1 MLEQLLRMYTATL
14 LQDVRSPI
22 PHLVG
27 PPGVGK
33 SMVAQRLADTVG
45 RRLHVLNVSR
55 LSPLEIEGV
64 QMPVDTDS
72 DAIRLKL
79 LHNPLWTNLQEGDVV
94 LMDEFL
100 RGFPEVYN
108 GLLDTLTSRHIA
120 GFDLPKVFFVAASN
134 SVVSYDP
141 ALEDRLLHLPVP
153 DIRSRASRARKDLA
167 ALLTREMFLHPT
179 MERSSEMQEL
189 ITNQIEPMYAILDQ
203 FKGRTRKTGN
213 QLEGMSPRKLI
224 GQVKLRQFQC
234 FELKELINASN
245 EVAANRGH
253 YQYIIYSGHHRLR
266 SERMVSTFN
275 QIAENE
281 SLPDAVR
288 QNARL
293 NHMLVQTDLAE
304 QAHSAKTASEKEDN
318 NDADDIFVD

>member
-64 QMPVDTDS
+64 QMPHGTGTDL
-72 DAIRLKL
+72 RLKL

-189 ITNQIEPMYAILDQ
+189 ITNQIEPMYTILDQ

-234 FELKELINASN
+234 VELKELINASN
-245 EVAANRGH
+245 EVAADRGH